1 MDAWAVQARDRI
13 EDEYAEMQQALDEWR
28 DAEYAI
34 REVIE
39 GTGTLVDLSHRQREA
54 DERVKKLLK
63 LVTAQL
69 L

>member
-13 EDEYAEMQQALDEWR
+13 KDDYDQMLAALNAWR
-28 DAEYAI
+28 SAEYEI
-34 REVIE
+34 RDVIE
-39 GTGTLVDLSHRQREA
+39 GIGTQADLAEKQRLSDIEA
-54 DERVKKLLK
+54 KKLLQ

>member
-13 EDEYAEMQQALDEWR
+13 EDEYAEMQRALDDWR

-34 REVIE
+34 RDVIE
-39 GTGTLVDLSHRQREA
+39 GIGTQADLAEKQQISDA
-54 DERVKKLLK
+54 KAKKLLQ
-63 LVTAQL
+63 LVAAQL